1 MTIHSEPSKGTQ
13 FVIRL
18 PLSLS
23 IVYAIVFKL
32 GEYTLSIPTS
42 NVASIE
48 TTEATSSEQSGAF
61 YDLGDRLGIDAHTTK
76 PTYILK
82 VRQAPDINGET
93 ARETPVRFAVDT
105 IIGNMP
111 LMVMPLGEL
120 LSRAGAFAGV
130 GIMENGGISIFLDM
144 DKI

>member
-1 MTIHSEPSKGTQ
+1 M
-13 FVIRL
+13 
-18 PLSLS
+18 
-23 IVYAIVFKL
+23 
-32 GEYTLSIPTS
+32 
-42 NVASIE
+42 NVVSIE
-48 TTEATSSEQSGAF
+48 RAEAISSEQNGAF

-76 PTYILK
+76 PTHILK
-82 VRQAPDINGET
+82 VRQAININGET

-120 LSRAGAFAGV
+120 LSRAGAFSGV
-130 GIMENGGISIFLDM
+130 GIMENGGISILLDM